1 VKTFVNLAVIAAAQL
16 ATVIGEPPVSALRDP
31 SRERYPE

>member
-1 VKTFVNLAVIAAAQL
+1 VKIFVNLAVIATAEL

-31 SRERYPE
+31 SREWYPE